1 MTIARWRLWKWW
13 WYWWR
18 WNPGM
23 GRDQQRVEGVG
34 EDETVKRQT
43 RRGGGGC
50 RRCYGLL
57 HINIYDYSDSS
68 MEFSSLFYFLTG
80 SLSISRY
87 FSLTSRVSTNSIF
100 CPILSCHVQGVR
112 VHLNV
117 HQNARRR
124 VITARCSHNHT
135 TSPAAVS
142 TYLLIST
149 HRPEPVF
156 GCESRPISQKS
167 KVEGCQHQAH
177 FSNDSSTFHQF
188 WNVWCLSCRIY
199 AEFYQAHPSFNII
212 HCVFFGLA
220 FSGMLHRWS
229 PFFTQFMNKCAR

>member
-1 MTIARWRLWKWW
+1 
-13 WYWWR
+13 
-18 WNPGM
+18 M

-50 RRCYGLL
+50 RRCYRLL

-135 TSPAAVS
+135 NPVHIYK
-142 TYLLIST
+142 YLLIST
-149 HRPEPVF
+149 HRLEPAF
-156 GCESRPISQKS
+156 GCESSPI
-167 KVEGCQHQAH
+167 A
-177 FSNDSSTFHQF
+177 N
-188 WNVWCLSCRIY
+188 
-199 AEFYQAHPSFNII
+199 
-212 HCVFFGLA
+212 
-220 FSGMLHRWS
+220 
-229 PFFTQFMNKCAR
+229 